1 MTSQPPLV
9 LVVDDESHILHVVS
23 LKVKNAGYRIITA
36 EDGEEGLATAIEQKP
51 DLIITDY
58 QMPYMTGLEMC
69 IELKKHEQTCNTP
82 ALMLTARGFS
92 LPQNLID
99 QTNIAG
105 VISKPFSPRDVLAQV
120 QELIGQTSTS
130 PQPKDDWQ
138 S

>member
-1 MTSQPPLV
+1 MARILV
-9 LVVDDESHILHVVS
+9 TEDDVAVRTFVS
-23 LKVKNAGYRIITA
+23 RALQLDGHDIVTA

-82 ALMLTARGFS
+82 ALILTARGFS